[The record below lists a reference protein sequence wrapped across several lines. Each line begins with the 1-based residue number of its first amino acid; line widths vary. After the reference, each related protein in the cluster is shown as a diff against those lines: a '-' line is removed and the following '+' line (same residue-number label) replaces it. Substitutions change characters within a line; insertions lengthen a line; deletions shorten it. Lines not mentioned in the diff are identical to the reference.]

1 MTLNNRTKL
10 AIYLRISYLC
20 TYKGEIMR
28 KILVCAIVVICAVVS
43 VSAREVYSL
52 NSGWK
57 FFYAEEN
64 SSDNAREV
72 TLPHTWNLD
81 AFVGGTTYRQTL
93 ANYRRTLFVP
103 SEWKGKRL
111 FLRFYGVQSVA
122 DVFLNGRHIGDHYGG
137 YTAFTFEITDNVS
150 YGYDNALLVAVS
162 NTLRNDVLPTSA
174 ENNVYG
180 GIYRDVELIVTDKTA
195 VSPMYY
201 GTDGVMVHQMDV
213 TKDRVVGR
221 VDVALLG
228 KKDTQ
233 QSVTVDF
240 VAPDGYVTLS
250 KVVKAK
256 VDGNLLPVP
265 FTIENA
271 ELWSV
276 SQPRLYTVRVT
287 VGEDVVEVKTGFRKI
302 EVTSEKKFTINGRR
316 IRVHGVLLG
325 HDRMPIGNALTK
337 GDMDADLAII
347 RDMGANAVRSLTG
360 PHAQH
365 FYNECDRLGMV
376 VWVDFPLT
384 RAPFLSDISYYPTAR
399 FEENGL
405 QQLREIVLQNINH
418 PSVAM
423 WGVFSLMRGKS
434 KSQMDYIRK
443 LNDTAKKLDVSRPT
457 VAMSNQDGDI
467 NFITDLIVWQ
477 QAVGWESGE
486 TADLELWQD
495 ALRSNWSHLRQAVCY
510 GESSNPARFGDASK
524 ISCSLLAAR
533 ARQQNFHEG
542 YLRWVDEELFWG
554 VWLNTM
560 FDIGSTRYVR
570 GVRNSGVVAG
580 DHTTRKNLFYL
591 YKSHWD
597 RRNPTLYITD
607 KERTIRPEKKQVLT
621 IYSSMGM
628 PTMLVNGDT
637 VACKNV
643 ARTIYR
649 TDTLLLKGTNTVK
662 VVFGDKIDEMTL
674 TIGNYLRVQ

>member
-1 MTLNNRTKL
+1 
-10 AIYLRISYLC
+10 
-20 TYKGEIMR
+20 MR
-28 KILVCAIVVICAVVS
+28 KILVFTILVLATVMS

-64 SSDNAREV
+64 SSDNAREI

-81 AFVGGTTYRQTL
+81 AFVGGTGYRQTL
-93 ANYRRTLFVP
+93 ANYRRSLFVP
-103 SEWKGKRL
+103 NEWKGKRL
-111 FLRFYGVQSVA
+111 FLRFYGVQNVA

-137 YTAFTFEITDNVS
+137 YTAFTFEVTESVS
-150 YGYDNALLVAVS
+150 YGSNNTLLVAVS
-162 NTLRNDVLPTSA
+162 NTSRNDVLPTSA

-180 GIYRDVELIVTDKTA
+180 GIYRDVELIVTDKVA

-201 GTDGVMVHQMDV
+201 GTDGVMVHQTEV
-213 TKDRVVGR
+213 SKDRVVGR
-221 VDVALLG
+221 VDVAMLG
-228 KKDTQ
+228 RKDAQ
-233 QSVTVDF
+233 QNVTVDF
-240 VAPDGYVTLS
+240 VAPDGYVSLS

-256 VDGNLLPVP
+256 VDGNLVAVP

-271 ELWSV
+271 ELWSL

-302 EVTSEKKFTINGRR
+302 EVTPEKKFTINGRR
-316 IRVHGVLLG
+316 VRVHGVLLG
-325 HDRMPIGNALTK
+325 HDRMPIGNALSK
-337 GDMDADLAII
+337 SDMESDLSLI
-347 RDMGANAVRSLTG
+347 RDMGANAVRSITG

-384 RAPFLSDISYYPTAR
+384 RAPFLSDISYYPTTR

-423 WGVFSLMRGKS
+423 WGVFSMMRGKS

-443 LNDTAKKLDVSRPT
+443 LNATAKKLDVSRPT

-477 QAVGWESGE
+477 QSVGWESGDA
-486 TADLELWQD
+486 ADLDLWQN
-495 ALRSNWSHLRQAVCY
+495 ALRTNWNHLRQAVCY
-510 GESSNPARFGDASK
+510 GESSNPARFGDAAK
-524 ISCSLLAAR
+524 IPYSLAEAR
-533 ARQQNFHEG
+533 IRQQKFHEG
-542 YLRWVDEELFWG
+542 YSRLIDEELFWG
-554 VWLNTM
+554 VWVNSM
-560 FDIGSTRYVR
+560 FDLGSTRYVR
-570 GVRNSGVVAG
+570 GVRNSGIVAG
-580 DHTTRKNLFYL
+580 NHTTRKNLFYL
-591 YKSHWD
+591 YKSQWD
-597 RRNPTLYITD
+597 RRNSTLYIAN
-607 KERTIRPEKKQVLT
+607 KEQDIRPDQKQT
-621 IYSSMGM
+621 ITVYSSMGM

-637 VACKNV
+637 VACKNI

-649 TDTLLLKGTNTVK
+649 TDTLTMNGTNAVK
-662 VVFGDKIDEMTL
+662 VIFGEKSDEMTL
-674 TIGNYLRVQ
+674 TIGNYLKVQ

>member
-1 MTLNNRTKL
+1 
-10 AIYLRISYLC
+10 
-20 TYKGEIMR
+20 MR
-28 KILVCAIVVICAVVS
+28 KILVFAILILATIVS

-57 FFYAEEN
+57 FFYADEN
-64 SSDNAREV
+64 SSDNAREI
-72 TLPHTWNLD
+72 TLPHTWNID
-81 AFVGGTTYRQTL
+81 AFVGGTAYRQTL
-93 ANYRRTLFVP
+93 ANYRRSLFVP
-103 SEWKGKRL
+103 AEWKGKRL
-111 FLRFYGVQSVA
+111 FLRFNGVQNVA

-137 YTAFTFEITDNVS
+137 YTAFTFEITENVS
-150 YGYDNALLVAVS
+150 YGLDNTLLVAVG

-174 ENNVYG
+174 ENNIYG
-180 GIYRDVELIVTDKTA
+180 GIYRDVELIVTDKVA
-195 VSPMYY
+195 VSPLYY
-201 GTDGVMVHQMDV
+201 GTDGVMVHQTEV
-213 TKDRVVGR
+213 TKERVSGH
-221 VDVALLG
+221 VDVAILG
-228 KKDTQ
+228 RKDSQ
-233 QSVTVDF
+233 QNVVVDF

-256 VDGNLLPVP
+256 VDGNLVSVP
-265 FTIENA
+265 YAIENV

-337 GDMDADLAII
+337 SHLDEDLALI
-347 RDMGANAVRSLTG
+347 RDMGANAIRSITG

-365 FYNECDRLGMV
+365 LYNECDRLGMV

-399 FEENGL
+399 FEDNGL

-423 WGVFSLMRGKS
+423 WGVFSMMRGKS
-434 KSQMDYIRK
+434 KAQMDYIRK
-443 LNDTAKKLDVSRPT
+443 LNTTAKKLDASRPT

-486 TADLELWQD
+486 VSDLELWQN
-495 ALRSNWSHLRQAVCY
+495 ALRSNWNHLRQAVCY
-510 GESSNPARFGDASK
+510 GESSNPARFGDVTKSSK
-524 ISCSLLAAR
+524 SIVEAR
-533 ARQQNFHEG
+533 SRQQNFHEG
-542 YLRWVDEELFWG
+542 YSRWVDEELFWG
-554 VWLNTM
+554 VWLNSM

-580 DHTTRKNLFYL
+580 DHTTLKNLFYL
-591 YKSHWD
+591 YKSQWN
-597 RRNPTLYITD
+597 RRSSTIYIAD
-607 KERTIRPEKKQVLT
+607 KERNIRPDAKQVLT
-621 IYSSMGM
+621 VYSSMGM
-628 PTMLVNGDT
+628 PTMLLNGDT

-649 TDTLLLKGTNTVK
+649 TDTLTLSGTNTVK
-662 VVFGDKIDEMTL
+662 VLFGDKFDEMTL

>member
-1 MTLNNRTKL
+1 
-10 AIYLRISYLC
+10 
-20 TYKGEIMR
+20 MR
-28 KILVCAIVVICAVVS
+28 KILVCAIVVVCAFMS
-43 VSAREVYSL
+43 VSAREVYSF

-64 SSDNAREV
+64 SIENAREV
-72 TLPHTWNLD
+72 TLPHTWNID
-81 AFVGGTTYRQTL
+81 AFVGGMAYRQTL
-93 ANYRRTLFVP
+93 ANYRRSLFVP
-103 SEWKGKRL
+103 NEWKGKRL
-111 FLRFYGVQSVA
+111 FLRFYGVQNVA
-122 DVFLNGRHIGDHYGG
+122 DVFVNGRHVGDHYGG

-150 YGYDNALLVAVS
+150 YGYDNTLLVAVS

-180 GIYRDVELIVTDKTA
+180 GIYRDVELIVTDNVA

-201 GTDGVMVHQMDV
+201 GTDGVMVHQTQV
-213 TKDRVVGR
+213 TKDRVVGH
-221 VDVALLG
+221 VDVAMLG
-228 KKDTQ
+228 RKDSQ
-233 QSVTVDF
+233 QNVTVDF
-240 VAPDGYVTLS
+240 VAPDGYVSLS

-256 VDGNLLPVP
+256 VDGNLVTVP
-265 FTIENA
+265 FTLENA

-276 SQPRLYTVRVT
+276 SQPRLYTIRVAI
-287 VGEDVVEVKTGFRKI
+287 GDDVVEVKTGFRKI

-325 HDRMPIGNALTK
+325 HDCMPIGNALSK
-337 GDMDADLAII
+337 SDMDADLATI

-384 RAPFLSDISYYPTAR
+384 RAPFLSDISYYPTER
-399 FEENGL
+399 FEANGM

-423 WGVFSLMRGKS
+423 WGVFSLMRGRS
-434 KSQMDYIRK
+434 QAQMDYIRK
-443 LNDTAKKLDVSRPT
+443 LNSAAKKLDVTRPT
-457 VAMSNQDGDI
+457 VAISNQDGDI

-477 QAVGWESGE
+477 QSVGWDKGDVS
-486 TADLELWQD
+486 DLELWQN
-495 ALRSNWSHLRQAVCY
+495 ALRTNWNHLRQAVCY

-524 ISCSLLAAR
+524 TTCAIAVAQ
-533 ARQQNFHEG
+533 ARQQKFHEG
-542 YLRWVDEELFWG
+542 YTRWIDEDFFWG
-554 VWLNTM
+554 VWLDSM
-560 FDIGSTRYVR
+560 FDLGSTRYVR
-570 GVRNSGVVAG
+570 GVRNSGVIAG

-591 YKSHWD
+591 YKSQWD
-597 RRNPTLYITD
+597 RRTPTLYIVD
-607 KERTIRPEKKQVLT
+607 KKNNIRPENKQALT
-621 IYSSMGM
+621 VYSSMGM

>member
-1 MTLNNRTKL
+1 
-10 AIYLRISYLC
+10 
-20 TYKGEIMR
+20 MR
-28 KILVCAIVVICAVVS
+28 KILVFTILALATVMS

-64 SSDNAREV
+64 SSDNAREI

-81 AFVGGTTYRQTL
+81 AFVGGTGYRQTL
-93 ANYRRTLFVP
+93 ANYRRSLFVP
-103 SEWKGKRL
+103 NEWKGKRL
-111 FLRFYGVQSVA
+111 FLRFYGVQNVA

-137 YTAFTFEITDNVS
+137 YTAFTFEVTESVS
-150 YGYDNALLVAVS
+150 YGSNNTLLVAVS
-162 NTLRNDVLPTSA
+162 NTSRNDVLPTSA

-180 GIYRDVELIVTDKTA
+180 GIYRDVELIVTDKVA

-201 GTDGVMVHQMDV
+201 GTDGVMVHQTEV
-213 TKDRVVGR
+213 SKDRVVGR
-221 VDVALLG
+221 VDVAMLG
-228 KKDTQ
+228 RKDAQ
-233 QSVTVDF
+233 QNVTVDF
-240 VAPDGYVTLS
+240 VAPDGYVSLS

-256 VDGNLLPVP
+256 VDGNLVAVP

-271 ELWSV
+271 ELWSL

-302 EVTSEKKFTINGRR
+302 EVTPEKKFTINGRR
-316 IRVHGVLLG
+316 VRVHGVLLG
-325 HDRMPIGNALTK
+325 HDRMPIGNALSK
-337 GDMDADLAII
+337 SDMESDLSLI
-347 RDMGANAVRSLTG
+347 RDMGANAVRSITG

-384 RAPFLSDISYYPTAR
+384 RAPFLSDISYYPTTR

-423 WGVFSLMRGKS
+423 WGVFSMMRGKS

-443 LNDTAKKLDVSRPT
+443 LNATAKKLDVSRPT

-477 QAVGWESGE
+477 QSVGWESGDA
-486 TADLELWQD
+486 ADLDLWQN
-495 ALRSNWSHLRQAVCY
+495 ALRTNWNHLRQAVCY
-510 GESSNPARFGDASK
+510 GESSNPARFGDAAK
-524 ISCSLLAAR
+524 IPYSLAEAR
-533 ARQQNFHEG
+533 TRQQKFHEG
-542 YLRWVDEELFWG
+542 YSRLIDEELFWG
-554 VWLNTM
+554 VWVNSM
-560 FDIGSTRYVR
+560 FDLGSTRYVR
-570 GVRNSGVVAG
+570 GVRNSGIVAG
-580 DHTTRKNLFYL
+580 NHTTRKNLFYL
-591 YKSHWD
+591 YKSQWD
-597 RRNPTLYITD
+597 RRNSTLYIAN
-607 KERTIRPEKKQVLT
+607 KEQDIRPDQKQT
-621 IYSSMGM
+621 ITVYSSMGM

-637 VACKNV
+637 VACKNI
-643 ARTIYR
+643 AHTIYR
-649 TDTLLLKGTNTVK
+649 TDTLTMNGTNAVK
-662 VVFGDKIDEMTL
+662 VIFGEKSDEMTL
-674 TIGNYLRVQ
+674 TIGNYLKVQ